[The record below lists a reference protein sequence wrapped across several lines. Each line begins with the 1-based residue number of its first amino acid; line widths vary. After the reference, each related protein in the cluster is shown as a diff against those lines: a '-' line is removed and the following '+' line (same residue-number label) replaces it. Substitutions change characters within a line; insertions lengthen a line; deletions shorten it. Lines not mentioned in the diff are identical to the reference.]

1 MGLLFQFMRFYAIF
15 VHIFEPVVMQISAQQ
30 GLFQTPSPLPRNPVT
45 INVHGDGNGAA
56 ADSSGAR
63 FPATHPE
70 RNLFVN

>member
-1 MGLLFQFMRFYAIF
+1 
-15 VHIFEPVVMQISAQQ
+15 MQISAQQ